1 MRPCPSRAYALRA
14 QVNATNVDGC
24 TALLQAA
31 RLGHTA
37 SVRALLRADESE
49 DSAAAERTAAIAVA
63 AAAAAQRARAAEKLS
78 GGTRDVA
85 VEKRAATLE
94 LVVVEKAAEQASS
107 ELKVEVRVQIRSAAG
122 DPSQQV
128 ELVEAA
134 HEPQPLDVNAADMHG
149 YTALMYAA
157 RSGDCAMAAALL
169 AHENIDVNATGDAKG
184 WTALMTSAFHGQ
196 ATVGAHALHII
207 IHRAPMLSLSTPIHA
222 LIALTELACMYAIR
236 TGRRRAA
243 RL

>member
-1 MRPCPSRAYALRA
+1 MRA